1 VRVERTRTDR
11 TRAED
16 GKWKN
21 PTKIIKRIEL
31 KERKLAVL
39 KIVRLRE
46 WKPATVIDVI
56 DEGIEV
62 DLKLVEEVV
71 LVWVKD
77 NPKKKKRQLRTSKK
91 KYLDVIKE
99 TTDLEAVFDKVIKQL
114 VTIKL

>member
-1 VRVERTRTDR
+1 VERTR
-11 TRAED
+11 AKD

-31 KERKLAVL
+31 KEQKLAVL
-39 KIVRLRE
+39 KIVRLKE
-46 WKPATVIDVI
+46 WKLATVTDVT

-62 DLKLVEEVV
+62 DLEPAEEAV
-71 LVWVKD
+71 LVRVKD
-77 NPKKKKRQLRTSKK
+77 NPKKKRRLRTSKK

-99 TTDLEAVFDKVIKQL
+99 TTDLKAVFNEVIKQL